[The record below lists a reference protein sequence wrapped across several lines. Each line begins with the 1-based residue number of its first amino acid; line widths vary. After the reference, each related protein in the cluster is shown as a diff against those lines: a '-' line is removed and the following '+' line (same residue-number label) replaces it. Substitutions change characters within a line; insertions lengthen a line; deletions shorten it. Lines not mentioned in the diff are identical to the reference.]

1 MEKEKYIF
9 SVVIPI
15 YNVEKYLE
23 ETIESVI
30 KQDIGFSTNI
40 QIILVNDGSKDKS
53 EDICLKYQKLYPN
66 NIKYIYQENKGV
78 SEARNNG
85 IKYIEGKYVNFLDA
99 DDIWDLDV
107 FTKVY
112 KFFKEH
118 EKEIDIIACRQKFF
132 EAKEGYHKLDYKFQD
147 GNKIVDITKD
157 YEYIQLSTSSAFIKS
172 EVIKRY
178 TYDIRLK
185 YSEDAKLIG
194 EILMEK
200 LKYGILADAIYNY
213 RKRKENTSALQVR
226 EGNKSWYFDTIKYG
240 YNVLIEKSIEKYNI
254 LLPYFQYQI
263 MYDLEWRINVD
274 ITLYL
279 TENEQKDYIR
289 EIIKLLSVIDDNII
303 LKQKYLWTEYKILA
317 LCLKYKKDIRKEFEY
332 KDDVIYFKQ
341 MKIFKIKNNSLL
353 KINSL
358 DIENNKFIKI
368 EGIINCFLPKDE
380 YKIYIKNEKEKINI
394 EDYKI
399 EQNRPSIVG
408 NLDNYKTF
416 RCNIPI
422 KQELTEIK
430 IMIEYK
436 EKQRRLNLIY
446 GILAKLSNENN
457 DLKYIKNGY
466 IIYSEKNILYIKRTN
481 RKEIIQEKMKY
492 EEILKSRSD
501 IIKLRKKANKL
512 YKINRYIKFEDNE
525 MYILKTIKKWKN
537 ELLKDKNWKL
547 VSDINIKK
555 ELILK
560 SKIIVGTEKEIYE
573 IFGEDEKYIKDMYNF
588 KYIDIKTIKN

>member
-1 MEKEKYIF
+1 
-9 SVVIPI
+9 
-15 YNVEKYLE
+15 
-23 ETIESVI
+23 
-30 KQDIGFSTNI
+30 
-40 QIILVNDGSKDKS
+40 
-53 EDICLKYQKLYPN
+53 
-66 NIKYIYQENKGV
+66 
-78 SEARNNG
+78 
-85 IKYIEGKYVNFLDA
+85 
-99 DDIWDLDV
+99 
-107 FTKVY
+107 
-112 KFFKEH
+112 
-118 EKEIDIIACRQKFF
+118 
-132 EAKEGYHKLDYKFQD
+132 
-147 GNKIVDITKD
+147 
-157 YEYIQLSTSSAFIKS
+157 
-172 EVIKRY
+172 
-178 TYDIRLK
+178 
-185 YSEDAKLIG
+185 
-194 EILMEK
+194 
-200 LKYGILADAIYNY
+200 
-213 RKRKENTSALQVR
+213 
-226 EGNKSWYFDTIKYG
+226 
-240 YNVLIEKSIEKYNI
+240 
-254 LLPYFQYQI
+254 
-263 MYDLEWRINVD
+263 
-274 ITLYL
+274 
-279 TENEQKDYIR
+279 
-289 EIIKLLSVIDDNII
+289 
-303 LKQKYLWTEYKILA
+303 
-317 LCLKYKKDIRKEFEY
+317 
-332 KDDVIYFKQ
+332 

-466 IIYSEKNILYIKRTN
+466 IIYSQKNILYIKRSN

-547 VSDINIKK
+547 VSNINIKK

-560 SKIIVGTEKEIYE
+560 SKIIVGTEKQIYE